1 MIREEISSESYTDPS
16 ELLMN
21 QHSGLPNYAV
31 RAEEKEAHEFE
42 AVLSKAESTLSTSA
56 SARRSTDS
64 AELSIRLLRRM

>member
-1 MIREEISSESYTDPS
+1 
-16 ELLMN
+16 MN

>member
-1 MIREEISSESYTDPS
+1 MRRFPWNPKYTDPS

-21 QHSGLPNYAV
+21 QHSGLPYYAV

-42 AVLSKAESTLSTSA
+42 AVMSKAESTLSTSA
-56 SARRSTDS
+56 SAGRSTDS